1 MNVVTDVLVSA
12 LHLVE
17 FHVLIDVVDALE
29 LVVHHVT
36 LRVALNVLM
45 DVIRDALNRVC
56 NYVPTPVLV
65 HVSANALAALLHAQ
79 NHVFIFVLLNV
90 QEQFLPWFST
100 EVKIKWYNNIINYI

>member
-1 MNVVTDVLVSA
+1 MSA

-17 FHVLIDVVDALE
+17 FRVLIDVVDALE

-45 DVIRDALNRVC
+45 VVIQDVRNRVC
-56 NYVPTPVLV
+56 NYVLIPALEHAST
-65 HVSANALAALLHAQ
+65 NALDALLHVQ
-79 NHVFIFVLLNV
+79 NHVFIFVLSNV